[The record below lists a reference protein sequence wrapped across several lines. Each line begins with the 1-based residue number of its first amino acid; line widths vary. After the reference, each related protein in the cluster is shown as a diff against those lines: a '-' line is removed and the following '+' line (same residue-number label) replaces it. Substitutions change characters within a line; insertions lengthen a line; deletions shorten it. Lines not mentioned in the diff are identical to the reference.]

1 MKNYSAKELSDF
13 RFLLICKLESA
24 LKQYEEIRRRLNAY
38 SYEKD
43 LKNKSES
50 SKNSEERERLSY
62 SANRLKK
69 YLNSLTS
76 SLLRIENG
84 TYGIPGIYNYSE

>member
-13 RFLLICKLESA
+13 RFMLLCKLESA
-24 LKQYEEIRRRLNAY
+24 LKQYEEIRRRLNAFTL
-38 SYEKD
+38 EKD
-43 LKNKSES
+43 LKNKSGHA
-50 SKNSEERERLSY
+50 NINDERERLSY
-62 SANRLKK
+62 SATRLKK

-84 TYGIPGIYNYSE
+84 TYGIPGLNN